1 MRLAIVLLCLCI
13 YIIVTDVIIVN
24 LIQSQRVTPKSFEI
38 WNLLCLV
45 ILLIVQ
51 FRNENWKAKLIKSLL
66 ITLIALLPWIGCWIF
81 V

>member
-13 YIIVTDVIIVN
+13 YIVVADVIIVN

-45 ILLIVQ
+45 TLLIVQ
-51 FRNENWKAKLIKSLL
+51 FRNENWKAKLLKSLL
-66 ITLIALLPWIGCWIF
+66 ITLIALLPWIGCW
-81 V
+81 